1 MGRDGCQTMILS
13 AGQTVLIASEA
24 LQNVVAS
31 KVVVTTERLLI
42 HTTIRAVVTHADTH
56 LLTCAASIV
65 AGVFRNTSAQ
75 YLLPIQS
82 RDDANSVFG
91 E

>member
-13 AGQTVLIASEA
+13 DGQTVPIASEA
-24 LQNVVAS
+24 LQNVEAS

-42 HTTIRAVVTHADTH
+42 HTTIRAVVIHAATR
-56 LLTCAASIV
+56 LSTCVGNIA